1 MSSLETFTTRL
12 VAPERRHLFWR
23 ELVAETFPGMTIDM
37 PAPEG
42 FSADLARW
50 RVGGIAMAR
59 ALSARAHL
67 ERRGS
72 AADRHVVLHYQRR
85 GQLVVRQRQVV
96 TTAVAG
102 DIVIVDDNIPYS
114 IEISDRNDC
123 LVLDMSIDMLGDV
136 ASAREWHAHLLPGR
150 DPQVILLRNM
160 IEGLW
165 SERDQLSQVDTQTD
179 QVIASLTWMAMR
191 RHSPASGADERG
203 GQAIFAYVTRNLSDP
218 DLGTARIAGAI
229 GLSTRAVQKAFARGA
244 ASTPTGFITEMRLRR
259 ACELLGAS
267 DATSVTEI
275 AFDVGFSDSAFFSR
289 CFRRRFGL
297 SPSQWRAQQSC

>member
-1 MSSLETFTTRL
+1 MSSLETFSTRL
-12 VAPERRHLFWR
+12 IAPERRHLFWR
-23 ELVAETFPGMTIDM
+23 DLVAETFPGMTIDVPV
-37 PAPEG
+37 PAG

-50 RVGGIAMAR
+50 RLGRIAMAR

-67 ERRGS
+67 ERQGS
-72 AADRHVVLHYQRR
+72 VADRQVVLHYQRR
-85 GQLVVRQRQVV
+85 GQLVVRQGQVV
-96 TTAVAG
+96 TMAAAG
-102 DIVIVDDNIPYS
+102 DIVIVDDDIPYS

-123 LVLDMSIDMLGDV
+123 LVLAMSIDMLGDL
-136 ASAREWHAHLLPGR
+136 AAAREWHAHLLPGR
-150 DPQVILLRNM
+150 DPQVTLLRNM

-165 SERDQLSQVDTQTD
+165 NERDQLSQVDTQTD

-191 RHSPASGADERG
+191 RHSSAGDAGERG

-218 DLGTARIAGAI
+218 DLGTARIAGAM

-259 ACELLGAS
+259 ASELLACS

-289 CFRRRFGL
+289 CFRRRFGV
-297 SPSQWRAQQSC
+297 SPTQWRGQKSF